1 METIL
6 FNSFILLLFAYPTA
20 IFILLI
26 KTKNKKD
33 KFKKYHFLIDKIF
46 LRLLILEIILVAFY
60 FSTLR
65 EIGTFIIVLGIAFI
79 AVYLDQLHEKRK

>member
-1 METIL
+1 MGAIL
-6 FNSFILLLFAYPTA
+6 FNSFILLLFAYPIS

-46 LRLLILEIILVAFY
+46 LRLLILEIIIVAIY
-60 FSTLR
+60 FTTLK
-65 EIGTFIIVLGIAFI
+65 EIGTFIIILGIALI
-79 AVYLDQLHEKRK
+79 AAYLDHLHEKRQ